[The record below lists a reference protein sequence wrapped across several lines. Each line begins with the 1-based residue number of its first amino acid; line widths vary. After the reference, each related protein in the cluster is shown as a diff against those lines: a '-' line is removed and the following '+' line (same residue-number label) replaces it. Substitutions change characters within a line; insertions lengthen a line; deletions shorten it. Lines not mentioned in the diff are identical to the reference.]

1 MSGTHT
7 IVMGDRG
14 RLVIP
19 ADVRRRAALSEGKA
33 LILLELDEGIVILTR
48 EQLKARVRS
57 SLSGESLVD
66 ELLRDRRREA
76 ASDSP

>member
-1 MSGTHT
+1 
-7 IVMGDRG
+7 MGDRG